1 MPLSSQD
8 NRLLVPFL
16 SAWDLEAAIKLTD
29 LVDQLLRAGSSGVL
43 IHGGSGSGK
52 TRVLKNLKQL
62 LQDGGAMVLGPI
74 DMTDYEGESLLREA
88 LNDLSAR
95 LLEQARETAP
105 SISPLPDDAVNY
117 LPSRISHY
125 VEAGLKELSSV
136 TSSRI
141 VLLLDNY
148 DSVHPLV
155 AVRLAGFLRTW
166 FEGHK
171 AYFTFVLTAGTD
183 LEDLRTT
190 ESIYSPLRNICESYL
205 LQDFTEG
212 QMHAYVRERIDWAI
226 PLTQTELK
234 SLWDETLG
242 YPTWVSAI
250 LTEMEN
256 ISSESPSL
264 NRVEEAKK
272 QCLRQYTRYEP
283 LRTAIRHIEYL
294 ANMTPPELNPAKTL
308 DTLRRGHRLN
318 PQEHADAARLLLAMG
333 ILGWRGRYS
342 LTWRNPM
349 VQTFFGGAQNAEAE
363 RLGEVGRRMIDNW
376 LKRPV
381 LFRDGQLSA
390 QGKVLVSLFIDL
402 GPLLSMETQH
412 EFDLRRG
419 TDEWRNRLLELRQ
432 NLPPGSFSLWKDQE
446 RLINTGNDLNLFRE
460 QSQRSFMPIYEA
472 KTDTRLLKI
481 DWDRT
486 LSRLTQLPDETR
498 NKAVDVLKQEWTR
511 WQQVRVQLTRDGAAH
526 ITLVRA
532 MDSPLPL
539 MQLLDELLG
548 LEREL
553 SSNNHALHLRQLSV
567 QWEIALA
574 VLDAFFRQI
583 GGLAADQPI
592 IPHEASGSGR
602 LPATAIDIP
611 LLDLKWNGLGKRT
624 QEEAGP
630 LYPQRDRYVVFM
642 LRKLCN
648 CRAGGLRPPEDRR
661 LITLEEDLSSLFR
674 DPPEIWSATEASYG
688 REIACLLEGVMI
700 KEPNTTVPHET
711 SSENGSEQE
720 FTPDTGR
727 FPPLKSREIQQM
739 LCKDLASWQN
749 ELFVASLDNA
759 IIIYQSVQK
768 LSLSP
773 ASHQSNEK
781 ADLVCLVCR
790 GWEKDTIEHLY
801 FPQRTVAYDDY
812 WQCVALGL
820 QYVIELRWATQWVAH
835 RITMDL
841 AALANLMAQDIARRK
856 GKSIEALRHSL
867 ALTTRLL
874 SHLRDASDPMSIS
887 STDYAA
893 RKYEHVIEVSGL
905 RAKIENAEKN
915 SEAINAFLISHSD
928 QLLQKRAEKLGL
940 SIGLSGAFLAI
951 LASFLTLPSMW
962 TDALSLLENFIS
974 AFGLAYGIMFAVTM
988 LLLVPLFIFLVIGIA
1003 TGMIV
1008 FTGSGLLWRR
1018 RRRISK

>member
-1 MPLSSQD
+1 MPLSLQD

-16 SAWDLEAAIKLTD
+16 SAWDLEAAIELTD
-29 LVDQLLRAGSSGVL
+29 LVDQLLRPGNSGVL
-43 IHGGSGSGK
+43 IHGGAGSGK
-52 TRVLKNLKQL
+52 TKVLKNLRQL
-62 LQDGGAMVLGPI
+62 LQDGGAVVLGPL
-74 DMTDYEGESLLREA
+74 DMTDYEGESQLREV

-95 LLEQARETAP
+95 LLEQARETTS

-136 TSSRI
+136 TGSRI

-148 DSVHPLV
+148 DRVHPLV

-183 LEDLRTT
+183 LEDLRAA
-190 ESIYSPLRNICESYL
+190 ESVYSPLRNICESYL
-205 LQDFTEG
+205 LQDFTEP
-212 QMHAYVRERIDWAI
+212 QMRAYVQERIDWAI

-234 SLWDETLG
+234 ALWDETLG
-242 YPTWVSAI
+242 YPAWASAI
-250 LTEMEN
+250 LTEIEGL
-256 ISSESPSL
+256 SSESTGL
-264 NRVEEAKK
+264 NRVEQAKK

-283 LRTAIRHIEYL
+283 LRSAIRRIEYL
-294 ANMTPPELNPAKTL
+294 ANMAPPDLNPAKTL

-318 PQEHADAARLLLAMG
+318 PQERAARLLLAMG
-333 ILGWRGRYS
+333 ILGWRGPRV

-349 VQTFFGGAQNAEAE
+349 VQAFFGGAQDEEKE
-363 RLGEVGRRMIDNW
+363 RLGEVGRRMIANW
-376 LKRPV
+376 LRRPV

-390 QGKVLVSLFIDL
+390 QGKILVSLFLDL
-402 GPLLSMETQH
+402 GPLLSPDAQQK
-412 EFDLRRG
+412 FDLRRG
-419 TDEWRNRLLELRQ
+419 TDEWRNHLLELREK
-432 NLPPGSFSLWKDQE
+432 LPTGPFSLWKDQE

-460 QSQRSFMPIYEA
+460 QAQRSFMPIYEA
-472 KTDTRLLKI
+472 KTDTGLLRI
-481 DWDRT
+481 DWDRVLRRLAQ
-486 LSRLTQLPDETR
+486 LSDATR
-498 NKAVDVLKQEWTR
+498 NKAVDTLKQEWTR

-526 ITLVRA
+526 ITLVRTV
-532 MDSPLPL
+532 DSPLPL

-553 SSNNHALHLRQLSV
+553 SSNNHATHLRQLSV

-574 VLDAFFRQI
+574 VLDAFFRQVSAQ
-583 GGLAADQPI
+583 AADQPTNTY
-592 IPHEASGSGR
+592 EASRSGQ
-602 LPATAIDIP
+602 LSAAAIDIP
-611 LLDLKWNGLGKRT
+611 LLGLKWNGLERRT
-624 QEEAGP
+624 GEEGV

-648 CRAGGLRPPEDRR
+648 CRTGGLRAPEEQR
-661 LITLEEDLSSLFR
+661 LITLEEDLSNLFR
-674 DPPEIWSATEASYG
+674 DSPEKWGETEISYG

-700 KEPNTTVPHET
+700 KEPNTAGGHEP
-711 SSENGSEQE
+711 SSENGSGQE

-727 FPPLKSREIQQM
+727 FPLLKPREIHNM
-739 LCKDLASWQN
+739 LRKDLASWQN

-768 LSLSP
+768 LPLFP
-773 ASHQSNEK
+773 AKEQPNEK

-801 FPQRTVAYDDY
+801 FPQRTVAYEDY

-841 AALANLMAQDIARRK
+841 AALADVMGQDVARRNE
-856 GKSIEALRHSL
+856 KSIEALTHSL

-905 RAKIENAEKN
+905 RGKIENAEKN
-915 SEAINAFLISHSD
+915 SEAINAFLINHFD

-940 SIGLSGAFLAI
+940 FIGLSGAFLAI

-962 TDALSLLENFIS
+962 TDALSLWENFIS
-974 AFGLAYGIMFAVTM
+974 VFGVTYGLMFAVIV
-988 LLLVPLFIFLVIGIA
+988 LLVMPIFILLVISIA
-1003 TGMIV
+1003 TGMIISAR
-1008 FTGSGLLWRR
+1008 SGLLWYR
-1018 RRRISK
+1018 RRRISEK